1 MAGPVDIRLLR
12 YASGVRKELIAYVA
26 ISSITAILVIAQ
38 AFTLGD
44 VIPQVF
50 LRGADLYTVRIPL
63 VLLGII
69 VIGRVCV
76 AGLGDVIATRAAVT
90 TSSQLRTALL
100 AQVTRLGP
108 VWLSAERKTH
118 VATLATRGVESIEPY
133 VSRYLPSLIIA
144 IVVPLTAG
152 FAILTQDLLAAV
164 IVAFTAPL
172 IPVFMILIGKYTESA
187 TAKQWDTLKVLAGHF
202 LDVVAGLPTL
212 KAFGRQDAQQARMIE
227 IDERYRTT
235 TMGVLRISFLSSFVL
250 ELLATVSVAVV
261 AVSIGLR
268 LIGGNLDLRTGLTVL
283 ILAPEVYLPIRMVGT
298 HFHAAADGMGAA
310 HDIFTILDEQ
320 PPASGIRHD
329 IPNAAV
335 VVNNLSAR
343 YPGADS
349 AALSPVS
356 FVAEPGRITVITGPS
371 GVGKSTL
378 LAILEGFLQPEAGT
392 IRVGVV
398 DVQELDP
405 TAWRANIAAV
415 QQDPVL
421 LGPTVGDDAC
431 RGRPD
436 APMSAV
442 TQALRSVGLT
452 ERELTRGSLTPV
464 GDLRSDVSA
473 GQRRRIALARVVLS
487 PAPIILLDEPTA
499 GLDEAGEK
507 QAISTIRRLADSGA
521 VVIVVAHRPAL
532 ICAADNVVEL
542 NDLRVEL

>member
-172 IPVFMILIGKYTESA
+172 IPVFMILIGKSPA
-187 TAKQWDTLKVLAGHF
+187 
-202 LDVVAGLPTL
+202 LDANINAITRRVKIVTWYANPAAL
-212 KAFGRQDAQQARMIE
+212 
-227 IDERYRTT
+227 
-235 TMGVLRISFLSSFVL
+235 GVKKISSSFDSFSEKKGV
-250 ELLATVSVAVV
+250 TNKIKQMTSNKINSGNIFNR
-261 AVSIGLR
+261 SI
-268 LIGGNLDLRTGLTVL
+268 
-283 ILAPEVYLPIRMVGT
+283 ACIR
-298 HFHAAADGMGAA
+298 
-310 HDIFTILDEQ
+310 I
-320 PPASGIRHD
+320 
-329 IPNAAV
+329 
-335 VVNNLSAR
+335 
-343 YPGADS
+343 
-349 AALSPVS
+349 
-356 FVAEPGRITVITGPS
+356 
-371 GVGKSTL
+371 
-378 LAILEGFLQPEAGT
+378 
-392 IRVGVV
+392 
-398 DVQELDP
+398 
-405 TAWRANIAAV
+405 
-415 QQDPVL
+415 PVL
-421 LGPTVGDDAC
+421 
-431 RGRPD
+431 
-436 APMSAV
+436 
-442 TQALRSVGLT
+442 
-452 ERELTRGSLTPV
+452 
-464 GDLRSDVSA
+464 
-473 GQRRRIALARVVLS
+473 
-487 PAPIILLDEPTA
+487 
-499 GLDEAGEK
+499 
-507 QAISTIRRLADSGA
+507 
-521 VVIVVAHRPAL
+521 
-532 ICAADNVVEL
+532 
-542 NDLRVEL
+542 